1 MRLLVLGGT
10 VYLGRTVAELAV
22 AAGHEVTCLAR
33 GESGTPPAG
42 ARFVRADRTAPG
54 GYDGVA
60 GETFDAV
67 LETASRPSRVQAAVA
82 ALHGRVGHAV
92 YVSSCSAYSDGATPR
107 QLAATAPLEEPTAD
121 GADEDS
127 LDNYGGRK
135 VACEQAVVAG
145 YGAEHAFL
153 CRAGLIVGPGDTT
166 DRFGYWPL
174 RLARGGEVLAPG
186 APDRPV
192 QFVDV
197 RDLAAWLLLA
207 AERRL
212 AGPYDGVCA
221 PLPMADFLAGVA
233 AGAGVSPRLTWVDQD
248 FLAAHE
254 VEPWMGPRS
263 LPLWLPVPEY
273 GGFLDRDVTPALA
286 AGLRTRPLADT
297 ARDALAWENEVAGG
311 HELAAGLTAA
321 QETDLLSAWHRSR
334 PA

>member
-33 GESGTPPAG
+33 GVSAKPPAG
-42 ARFVRADRTAPG
+42 VRFVPGDRTAG
-54 GYDGVA
+54 AAYDRVA

-67 LETASRPSRVQAAVA
+67 LETSSRPSQVRAAVA
-82 ALHGRVGHAV
+82 ALRGRVGHAV

-107 QLAATAPLEEPTAD
+107 QVATTAPLEEPAPE
-121 GADEDS
+121 GADEDGME
-127 LDNYGGRK
+127 NYGNRK

-145 YGAEHAFL
+145 YGADHAFL
-153 CRAGLIVGPGDTT
+153 CRAGLIVGPGDVV

-186 APDRPV
+186 TPGRPV
-192 QFVDV
+192 QVVDV

-207 AERRL
+207 AEQGL
-212 AGPYDGVCA
+212 SGPYDGTAAAV
-221 PLPMADFLAGVA
+221 PMGEFLAHVA
-233 AGAGVSPRLTWVDQD
+233 AGVGVSPELTWVDQD
-248 FLAAHE
+248 FLTRHE

-273 GGFLDRDVTPALA
+273 RGFLDRDVAGSLA

-297 ARDALAWENEVAGG
+297 ARDALAWENEVAGR
-311 HELAAGLTAA
+311 HELAAGLTAEEEA
-321 QETDLLSAWHRSR
+321 ELLAAWHARS
-334 PA
+334 